1 MRNFL
6 CKHFSDLR
14 FAFLLLDWTFD
25 TCFEY
30 NKRRDSGFHLV
41 LDTRSLDTMELAT
54 GSFLDSLFGERS
66 LLSRVFKTSFDA
78 NSPKTTINSQSI
90 QFKIRK
96 YLESSK
102 IRLKIQK
109 YQQQKTKISTTTK
122 KQSQQQQQQ
131 QQQQQKQQQQKPNM
145 AQHDSSASS
154 SSTSDYGGFIIG
166 ATALSTGFD
175 SLPSSEAEAEATMR
189 CQQVLD
195 ALMTVEENNNE
206 LLYQARQR
214 EVQNI
219 EEAAQAEADAEA
231 EAEAEAAAEADS
243 ETPSTNSQSIDAEDA
258 SSGSLTDSSRL
269 RLYGENLDELPSE
282 EEDWNEEV
290 DGVGEPETES
300 SEEDWNA
307 EVDGVVEDRGMMEG
321 GSARTGH
328 FHYSRCQR
336 VRLDL
341 MAGPNVLR
349 NLRLVGEA
357 MARAAA
363 AAAVAAAVPSEDSNS
378 NDSD

>member
-1 MRNFL
+1 
-6 CKHFSDLR
+6 
-14 FAFLLLDWTFD
+14 
-25 TCFEY
+25 
-30 NKRRDSGFHLV
+30 
-41 LDTRSLDTMELAT
+41 
-54 GSFLDSLFGERS
+54 
-66 LLSRVFKTSFDA
+66 
-78 NSPKTTINSQSI
+78 
-90 QFKIRK
+90 
-96 YLESSK
+96 
-102 IRLKIQK
+102 
-109 YQQQKTKISTTTK
+109 
-122 KQSQQQQQQ
+122 
-131 QQQQQKQQQQKPNM
+131 M

-154 SSTSDYGGFIIG
+154 SSTSDYGRFNIG
-166 ATALSTGFD
+166 TTALSTGFD
-175 SLPSSEAEAEATMR
+175 SLPLFERRAEATMR
-189 CQQVLD
+189 CQQVHD
-195 ALMTVEENNNE
+195 ALMMVEENNNE

-231 EAEAEAAAEADS
+231 EAEAEADS

-307 EVDGVVEDRGMMEG
+307 EVDGVAEDRGMMEG

-336 VRLDL
+336 VRLNL

-349 NLRLVGEA
+349 NLSLVGEA

-363 AAAVAAAVPSEDSNS
+363 AAAAAAAAPSEDVEMLPEDSNS